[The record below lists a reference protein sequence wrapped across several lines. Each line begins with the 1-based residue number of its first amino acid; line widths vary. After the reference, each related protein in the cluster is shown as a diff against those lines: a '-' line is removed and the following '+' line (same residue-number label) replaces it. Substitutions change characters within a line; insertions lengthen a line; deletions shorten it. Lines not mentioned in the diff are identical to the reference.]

1 MFCTETPIQKKMI
14 PKCVARVLIAQLLV
28 PSDDDEDM
36 IHRYHP
42 EDDIFVFMVHA
53 VLN

>member
-1 MFCTETPIQKKMI
+1 MFCIEAPIQKQMI

-28 PSDDDEDM
+28 TSDDDDDM